1 MYKNQMLLQRI
12 ACYFMVAACALV
24 FIYSLGLCTDLYG
37 NNFAYYAED
46 PDYIIIEGAQVY
58 YDIQEFNRQL
68 TTAGLV
74 LLLLSATLLVFQNH
88 TRRKYYFVNYVTVGV
103 NAAAG
108 IGVTAWALPT
118 VISYKEQFL
127 QVDFETLKFWA
138 EEFLLHEWT
147 DSTFW
152 FDAAYVVF
160 GVLMV
165 AIAFLLFVTL
175 YKVHV
180 MRAEKAALRSSLRR
194 SKRQSRA

>member
-46 PDYIIIEGAQVY
+46 PDYIIVEGAQIY

-68 TTAGLV
+68 TIAGLV
-74 LLLLSATLLVFQNH
+74 LLLLSVALLVFQNH
-88 TRRKYYFVNYVTVGV
+88 ARRKYYLVNYVAVGANV
-103 NAAAG
+103 VADIAVAS
-108 IGVTAWALPT
+108 WALT
-118 VISYKEQFL
+118 EVAKYKEQFL

-138 EEFLLHEWT
+138 EEILLHEWT

-152 FDAAYVVF
+152 FDAAYGVF
-160 GVLMV
+160 AVLMV
-165 AIAFLLFVTL
+165 AALALVFVTV
-175 YKVHV
+175 YKIWV
-180 MRAEKAALRSSLRR
+180 MGAEKHALRR
-194 SKRQSRA
+194 SRRRRA

>member
-46 PDYIIIEGAQVY
+46 PDYIIVEGAQVY

-88 TRRKYYFVNYVTVGV
+88 TRRKYYFVNYVAVGANV
-103 NAAAG
+103 VADIAVAS
-108 IGVTAWALPT
+108 WALT
-118 VISYKEQFL
+118 EVAKYKEQFL

-138 EEFLLHEWT
+138 EEILLHEWT

-152 FDAAYVVF
+152 FDAAYGVF
-160 GVLMV
+160 AVLMV
-165 AIAFLLFVTL
+165 AALALVFVTV
-175 YKVHV
+175 YKTWV
-180 MRAEKAALRSSLRR
+180 MGAERRALRR
-194 SKRQSRA
+194 SRRRRA

>member
-46 PDYIIIEGAQVY
+46 PDYIIVEGAQVY

-88 TRRKYYFVNYVTVGV
+88 TRRKYYFVNYVAVGANV
-103 NAAAG
+103 VADIAVAS
-108 IGVTAWALPT
+108 WALT
-118 VISYKEQFL
+118 EVAKYKEQFL

-138 EEFLLHEWT
+138 EEILLHEWT

-152 FDAAYVVF
+152 FDAAYGVF
-160 GVLMV
+160 AVLMV
-165 AIAFLLFVTL
+165 AALALVFVTV
-175 YKVHV
+175 YKTWV
-180 MRAEKAALRSSLRR
+180 MGAEKRALRR
-194 SKRQSRA
+194 SRRRRA

>member
-46 PDYIIIEGAQVY
+46 PDYIIVEGAQIY

-68 TTAGLV
+68 TIAGLG
-74 LLLLSATLLVFQNH
+74 LLLLSVALLVFQNH
-88 TRRKYYFVNYVTVGV
+88 ARRKYYFVNYVAVGANV
-103 NAAAG
+103 VADIA
-108 IGVTAWALPT
+108 VSSWALT
-118 VISYKEQFL
+118 EVAKYKEQFL

-138 EEFLLHEWT
+138 EEILLHEWT

-152 FDAAYVVF
+152 FDAAYGVF
-160 GVLMV
+160 AVLMV
-165 AIAFLLFVTL
+165 AALALVLVTV
-175 YKVHV
+175 YKMWV
-180 MRAEKAALRSSLRR
+180 MGAEKYALRR
-194 SKRQSRA
+194 SRRRRA

>member
-1 MYKNQMLLQRI
+1 MI
-12 ACYFMVAACALV
+12 AACALV

-46 PDYIIIEGAQVY
+46 PDYIIVEGSQIY

-88 TRRKYYFVNYVTVGV
+88 TRRKYYFVNYVAVGANV
-103 NAAAG
+103 AADIA
-108 IGVTAWALPT
+108 VASWALSE
-118 VISYKEQFL
+118 VAKYKQQFL
-127 QVDFETLKFWA
+127 QVDFEALKFWA
-138 EEFLLHEWT
+138 EEVFLHEWT

-152 FDAAYVVF
+152 FDAASVVF

-165 AIAFLLFVTL
+165 AAALLVLATVYKMFV
-175 YKVHV
+175 
-180 MRAEKAALRSSLRR
+180 MGAEKRAIRR
-194 SKRQSRA
+194 SRRRR